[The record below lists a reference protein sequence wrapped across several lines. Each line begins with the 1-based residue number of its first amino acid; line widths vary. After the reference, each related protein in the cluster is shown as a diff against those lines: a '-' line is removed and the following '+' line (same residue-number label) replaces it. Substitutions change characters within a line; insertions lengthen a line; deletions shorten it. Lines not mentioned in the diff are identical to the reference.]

1 MRFLG
6 VKLSQHPRR
15 TQHRFHTNQTIRRF
29 SRQPRS
35 TRPHDRVASE
45 NFPRARGVPPRELV
59 VAHQHHVEILQL
71 PRVVAHPAPFASFTE
86 PVSFKLMTRR
96 PLRAVDVRASAVFP
110 FAALSRR
117 HVVFAQFAPVDVTRR
132 ERLGGRPNRSHGD
145 ERAIVDVDVARG
157 VGSRRHR
164 RWARAGEKWR

>member
-1 MRFLG
+1 
-6 VKLSQHPRR
+6 
-15 TQHRFHTNQTIRRF
+15 
-29 SRQPRS
+29 
-35 TRPHDRVASE
+35 
-45 NFPRARGVPPRELV
+45 
-59 VAHQHHVEILQL
+59 
-71 PRVVAHPAPFASFTE
+71 
-86 PVSFKLMTRR
+86 MTRR

-164 RWARAGEKWR
+164 RWARAGEAPEITTRARERGQSATLGALAARVRAEMASARVHGVV